1 MTYLFLYTL
10 SNTSVHNFPI
20 NPSTQNHSII
30 IIIKTENNLLV
41 NASNRLN
48 DNFLPKKKI
57 KITS

>member
-30 IIIKTENNLLV
+30 IIIKTENNLLF

-48 DNFLPKKKI
+48 DNFLPLKK
-57 KITS
+57 T

>member
-10 SNTSVHNFPI
+10 SNISVHNFPI

-30 IIIKTENNLLV
+30 IIIKTENNLLF

-48 DNFLPKKKI
+48 DNFPPLKKI
-57 KITS
+57 IITS

>member
-30 IIIKTENNLLV
+30 IIIKTKNNLLV

-48 DNFLPKKKI
+48 DNFLPLKKK
-57 KITS
+57 